1 MMMNKSGRTPN
12 GVVAG
17 ADHASWRGGLTNFTQ
32 LPTAWKVHWIL
43 RIAVGLEFIGH
54 GAFGIKGKEAWLAY
68 YDVLGIPASIGWKLM
83 PLAGCADI
91 ALGLLVLFVPM
102 RAPIAY
108 MAFWGFFTASLRPLA
123 GEGIWEFV
131 ERAYNFG
138 VPLALLLLHG
148 PGTSLR
154 HWFSRIADVRS
165 PTLDARRFA
174 WGFKAI
180 IGAYLIGHGGLGVFT
195 DKPLLIAQYDS
206 VGLTSLVADP
216 HTLNEVIGLFEIG
229 LGLLVVARPA
239 TGLLLFVVAWKL
251 CTEMLHVT
259 MGAYG
264 AGWEVIERASAY
276 AAPLALICLASV
288 LARQHLH
295 SKPAAQRGVTR
306 MWRLTRRGCTA
317 IVSTWQR

>member
-1 MMMNKSGRTPN
+1 MSDQQRQSSRHDEEAVAERTSSTRY
-12 GVVAG
+12 AT
-17 ADHASWRGGLTNFTQ
+17 WRGGLANFRG
-32 LPTAWKVHWIL
+32 LPTKWKIHWIL

-83 PLAGCADI
+83 PIAGIGDI
-91 ALGLLVLFVPM
+91 TLGLLVLIWPM

-131 ERAYNFG
+131 ERSYNFG

-154 HWFSRIADVRS
+154 HWFARITEMRPLAAN
-165 PTLDARRFA
+165 ARGFA
-174 WGFKAI
+174 WGLRAI
-180 IGAYLIGHGGLGVFT
+180 IGAYLIGHGGLGLFT
-195 DKPLLIAQYDS
+195 DKPLLIEEYDS
-206 VGLTSLVADP
+206 IGLTSLVNDP
-216 HTLNEVIGLFEIG
+216 HTLNEVVGLFEIG
-229 LGLLVVARPA
+229 LGVLVFTWPA
-239 TGLLLFVVAWKL
+239 TGLLVFVLGWKL
-251 CTEMLHVT
+251 CTEMLYVT

-276 AAPLALICLASV
+276 AAPLALICFLSV
-288 LARQHLH
+288 LSRQ
-295 SKPAAQRGVTR
+295 QRHPSVAGHIG
-306 MWRLTRRGCTA
+306 RLTAAGSPRA
-317 IVSTWQR
+317 